1 MRRVKFTISE
11 ELFKQA
17 MHMDRDIDIRS
28 ISYAY
33 PNLTVVVDIPFVVP
47 LKSFVDPVEV
57 NPVIHHEP
65 EKYTWDWGFCPH
77 GYRDT
82 DQCPDCCH

>member
-1 MRRVKFTISE
+1 MRRVTFQISE

-17 MHMDRDIDIRS
+17 LHMDRDLDIQS

-33 PNLTVVVDIPFVVP
+33 PNLTVVADLEVP
-47 LKSFVDPVEV
+47 TPAVEPLEITV
-57 NPVIHHEP
+57 NPVIHYEP

-77 GYRDT
+77 GYRDS
-82 DQCPDCCH
+82 DKCPDCCH